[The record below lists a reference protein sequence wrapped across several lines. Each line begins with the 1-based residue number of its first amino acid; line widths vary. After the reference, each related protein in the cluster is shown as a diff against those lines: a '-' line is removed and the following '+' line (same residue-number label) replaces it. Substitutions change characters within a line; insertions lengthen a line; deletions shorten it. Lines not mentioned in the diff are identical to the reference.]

1 MFLKNQ
7 SCIFIHLNTC
17 TSAKKIN
24 NTFNKKAMKNS
35 RILRMLF
42 YLIFITVISSCNS
55 DDNEINQGEEL
66 LGVWE
71 LSSSNDS
78 NNYQLYFY
86 EDNIGGESG
95 GSSHSDG
102 TAMSFFVSFT
112 WSTTDNPKTLII
124 PDMELNSPYSINA
137 EGQLIINNF
146 RQGEPF
152 NKLDSSN

>member
-7 SCIFIHLNTC
+7 SCIFIHVNTC
-17 TSAKKIN
+17 TSAKKIDI
-24 NTFNKKAMKNS
+24 TFNKKAMKNS

-42 YLIFITVISSCNS
+42 YLIFFTAISSCNI
-55 DDNEINQGEEL
+55 DDEMQQDDAL

-86 EDNIGGESG
+86 EDNIGAESG
-95 GSSHSDG
+95 GSSLSDG
-102 TAMSFFVSFT
+102 TAMSFIVSFT
-112 WSTTDNPKTLII
+112 WSTTDHPKTLII
-124 PDMELNSPYSINA
+124 PYMELNSPYSINA
-137 EGQLIINNF
+137 EGQLIINDLQN
-146 RQGEPF
+146 GEPF

>member
-7 SCIFIHLNTC
+7 SCIFIHVNTC
-17 TSAKKIN
+17 TSVKKIDI
-24 NTFNKKAMKNS
+24 TFNKKAMKNS
-35 RILRMLF
+35 RILRMIF

-55 DDNEINQGEEL
+55 DDEIQQDDAL

-86 EDNIGGESG
+86 EDNIGAESG

-112 WSTTDNPKTLII
+112 WSTTDNRKTLLI
-124 PDMELNSPYSINA
+124 PDMELNSLYSINA
-137 EGQLIINNF
+137 EGQLIINDLQN
-146 RQGEPF
+146 GEPF

>member
-7 SCIFIHLNTC
+7 SCIFIHVNTC
-17 TSAKKIN
+17 TSVKKIDI
-24 NTFNKKAMKNS
+24 TFNKKAMKNS

-55 DDNEINQGEEL
+55 DDEIQQDDAL

-78 NNYQLYFY
+78 NNFQLYFY
-86 EDNIGGESG
+86 EDNIGAESG
-95 GSSHSDG
+95 GSSLSDG

-124 PDMELNSPYSINA
+124 PDMELNSPYSISA
-137 EGQLIINNF
+137 EGQLIINDL
-146 RQGEPF
+146 QKGLPF